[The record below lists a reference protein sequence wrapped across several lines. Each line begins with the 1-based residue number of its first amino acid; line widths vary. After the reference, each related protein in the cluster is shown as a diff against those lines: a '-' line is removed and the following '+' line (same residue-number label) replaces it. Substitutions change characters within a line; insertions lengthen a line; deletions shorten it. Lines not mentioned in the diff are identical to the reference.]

1 MTTIAI
7 LTKYPTPGRSKSR
20 MIPSLGPQG
29 AADLSQEMLL
39 HTIEKLCK
47 FQSLYNHNNSNSSN
61 NIKLCV
67 YFDPCISKEDELEY
81 NNDANKD
88 ICLAMKNL
96 IKNNNVQVHC
106 IPLQLRN
113 KGSNLGFIL
122 SYILSQHISQ
132 NNVIFIG
139 SDCPQIPLL
148 EFEKAESVIVDG
160 NVYICPASDGGYVL
174 LGLPQDN
181 NYENT
186 KNGNS
191 ISSDMN
197 TDVCLTTVH
206 AYFDG
211 VAWSTEHCYNTQV
224 SAIESYY
231 QSQQRW
237 GGERECRACMGG
249 DSDEMICKMKII
261 HGITKYVDIDDKD
274 DLKHY
279 YQYKKNEEDQTRIDK
294 KYAYKF

>member
-113 KGSNLGFIL
+113 KGSNLGKQVTGTQGKATAKATANLGL
-122 SYILSQHISQ
+122 SKAKAKNSVVTSTSPG
-132 NNVIFIG
+132 NN
-139 SDCPQIPLL
+139 SNKYEQL
-148 EFEKAESVIVDG
+148 
-160 NVYICPASDGGYVL
+160 L
-174 LGLPQDN
+174 LGPEVDQN
-181 NYENT
+181 E
-186 KNGNS
+186 
-191 ISSDMN
+191 
-197 TDVCLTTVH
+197 
-206 AYFDG
+206 
-211 VAWSTEHCYNTQV
+211 
-224 SAIESYY
+224 
-231 QSQQRW
+231 QR
-237 GGERECRACMGG
+237 
-249 DSDEMICKMKII
+249 I
-261 HGITKYVDIDDKD
+261 HFSG
-274 DLKHY
+274 
-279 YQYKKNEEDQTRIDK
+279 
-294 KYAYKF
+294 